1 MSHHKFKD
9 QTLLDF
15 NVKLSR
21 LDWSTVFQSS
31 DTNNAYGNFCKIYT
45 NTIKSVRFKQ
55 KPCGKTMEIR
65 GILVSMNKRVS
76 LCLTP
81 HQHLNGLLRAMNKKN
96 ALYKKTKKCHSKA
109 KFLMLAEIAILQEIR
124 S

>member
-45 NTIKSVRFKQ
+45 NTIKTVRFKQ
-55 KPCGKTMEIR
+55 KPCGKTMDITRHIGVNEQKSEFVFNASSAPEWAIKSNEQKKR
-65 GILVSMNKRVS
+65 LV
-76 LCLTP
+76 
-81 HQHLNGLLRAMNKKN
+81 
-96 ALYKKTKKCHSKA
+96 
-109 KFLMLAEIAILQEIR
+109 
-124 S
+124 